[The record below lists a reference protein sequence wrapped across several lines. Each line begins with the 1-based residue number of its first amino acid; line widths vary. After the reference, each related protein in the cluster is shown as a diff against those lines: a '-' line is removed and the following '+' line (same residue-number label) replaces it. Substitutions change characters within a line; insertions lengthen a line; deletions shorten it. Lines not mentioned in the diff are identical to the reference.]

1 MATTHAASG
10 ELIDLH
16 SSARA
21 GQASGSQTLIRTD
34 HVEVFRLTLP
44 AGKELPEHKVA
55 SVITI
60 QCLEGKVEVVAHG
73 RSQAMRAGTMVYL
86 SGGEPHAVKALEDSS
101 ILVTLLVNRV

>member
-16 SSARA
+16 PLPR
-21 GQASGSQTLIRTD
+21 GGEASGSQTLVRTD
-34 HVEVFRLTLP
+34 HVDVFRLSMP

-60 QCLEGKVEVVAHG
+60 QCLEGEVEVVAHD

-86 SGGEPHAVKALEDSS
+86 SGGEPHAVRALEDSS